1 MKYKLLA
8 LTLLCAANL
17 APAQTPVSLQN
28 LPNHSTLSRDDI
40 VWTWQPHAS
49 SPRDRHDSLGDL
61 SDWLALS
68 GQLGGVFVPQTL
80 TINSHPL
87 SGNITLTASD
97 LSLGA
102 VENTALSTWTG
113 SSNLATLGTV
123 AAGVWHATA
132 IADAYIASASV
143 WNAKANAAT
152 TLAGYGITDPIVLT
166 SGSYN
171 DPGWLTHVSWAKI
184 AGTPTTLSGYGISD
198 AVPSSRTINGQA
210 LSGNVTITSVT
221 GNAGTVTTN
230 ANLTGPITSTGNA
243 TAVTAGAITNTMLAG
258 SIPASKLVGTD
269 ITVTES
275 QVTSLVSDLGGKLA
289 KASNLSDLAN
299 AATARTNLGLGSAAI
314 LTAGTA
320 AGNVVALDGSAKLP
334 AVDGSQLTG
343 ISGGGGSSLSY
354 GTGWVQ
360 GYTSPP
366 VAALPASLDF
376 STAGAGADGD
386 TFTITINGTPT
397 TFENDSNSD
406 GVAGGNIAYSADT
419 TAAIAGAMSGAGY
432 PAVDTGSVVRAITF
446 AGGSSQTISFSASNT
461 GDMGLVSSSPG
472 ADAMPSSGGIAGPVT
487 VVSPVSG
494 KSLAPVIILA
504 QVVGGTGTAEGTVEL
519 KWSGG
524 TSFALFAMTGPYTVK
539 TLADSDATVDLF
551 ASHVGES
558 LTATLNGDPAGGMVR
573 VIIVAL
579 PH

>member
-1 MKYKLLA
+1 MKHKLLA
-8 LTLLCAANL
+8 LAALSIAVL
-17 APAQTPVSLQN
+17 AQAQEPDVTIQG
-28 LPNHSTLSRDDI
+28 LPNHTTISRDDL
-40 VWTWQPHAS
+40 VWTWQLHAS

-61 SDWLALS
+61 SDWLEL
-68 GQLGGVFVPQTL
+68 GPQLGGFFVPQTL
-80 TINSHPL
+80 TINSHAL

-97 LSLGA
+97 LSLGS

-123 AAGVWHATA
+123 AAGVWHGTA
-132 IADAYIASASV
+132 IADAYIASAATWNGKQNALTAGTDYLAPGGNGSALTGLTKTQVGLGSV
-143 WNAKANAAT
+143 ENTALSTWTGSSNIATLGTIIIGTWHGTAVADSYIASAAT
-152 TLAGYGITDPIVLT
+152 WNGKQNALT
-166 SGSYN
+166 
-171 DPGWLTHVSWAKI
+171 
-184 AGTPTTLSGYGISD
+184 AGTDYLAPGG
-198 AVPSSRTINGQA
+198 NGSA
-210 LSGNVTITSVT
+210 
-221 GNAGTVTTN
+221 
-230 ANLTGPITSTGNA
+230 LTGI
-243 TAVTAGAITNTMLAG
+243 
-258 SIPASKLVGTD
+258 
-269 ITVTES
+269 TES
-275 QVTSLVSDLGGKLA
+275 QVSGLTSDLSAKLA
-289 KASNLSDLAN
+289 HASNLSDLAN
-299 AATARTNLGLGSAAI
+299 AGTARSNLGLGSAAT

-320 AGNVVALDGSAKLP
+320 AGNVVTLDGSARLP

-360 GYTSPP
+360 GYTVPP
-366 VAALPASLDF
+366 TGATPASLDF

-419 TAAIAGAMSGAGY
+419 TAAIAGAMVSAGY
-432 PAVDTGSVVRAITF
+432 GAVDVGSVVRVYTF
-446 AGGSSQTISFSASNT
+446 ATGSGQTISFSASNT
-461 GDMGLVSSSPG
+461 DDMALVVSSPG
-472 ADAMPSSGGIAGPVT
+472 ADAIPSSGGIAGPVT

-504 QVVGGTGTAEGTVEL
+504 QVVGGTGTAGGTVEL

-558 LTATLNGDPAGGMVR
+558 LTATLNGDPAGGVVR